1 MDHPALHMNHSD
13 DHRQV
18 NHLVS
23 GNNNRPLDNENQNV
37 SDLFDLSNNIS
48 YLFAEGSAHNYASLI
63 PNSGLPNY
71 TYNTAGGSG
80 DATHSSQQSLATA
93 INDFSTSSRIDD
105 MQKTTSTATPGR
117 DTYANKEVSETRK
130 VDFISINNCKGILG
144 LTNLLVFFFFFFHFF
159 EYQDMLT
166 PLMSP
171 AMTPS
176 FHGGQQSETTHIMSR
191 ETHFSPLAS
200 PAMMP
205 QNDATSSMRQPDQ
218 VQEYMTISNESMQ
231 QHYQRLEEAKM
242 ALEEQL
248 WKLKSK
254 QPSTP
259 VYNNPRKRP
268 SPNVST
274 SQAQSPVPTETNPSI
289 VNSLSNANKS
299 PRIDSTNMQQ
309 EPQHMSPATPASLMK
324 MSPTSR
330 AASGKKNKKRTG
342 SKTSIVPVSGM
353 PPPQT
358 PSPSLQPT
366 ASSSGI
372 RQLHSTPPS
381 LKPRLNSVSASPRT
395 LKPLLTSPTMT
406 PTFGTASNEEAARIL
421 AAKSNYQNLREG
433 KTAALGISFS
443 PGIHSGIEIRRS
455 AHKAAEQKR
464 RDNLKEWFDRLRV
477 ELEDGYFDTLEHM
490 QEEREQSK
498 ERKTEDSKKAPHTP
512 KIESDNTDHSAAQG
526 TGDSDKSP
534 DDNGSVGSG
543 SAGAKQPMSKVLLLQ
558 YSYEYIVKLKSE
570 LRERDEKINDLESS
584 MSKR

>member
-18 NHLVS
+18 SHLVS

-80 DATHSSQQSLATA
+80 DAAHSSQQSLATA
-93 INDFSTSSRIDD
+93 INDFSTPSRIDD

-117 DTYANKEVSETRK
+117 DTYANKE
-130 VDFISINNCKGILG
+130 
-144 LTNLLVFFFFFFHFF
+144 
-159 EYQDMLT
+159 DMLT

-176 FHGGQQSETTHIMSR
+176 FHGGQQSENTHMMSR

-205 QNDATSSMRQPDQ
+205 QTDATSSMRQPDH

-231 QHYQRLEEAKM
+231 EHYQRLEEAKM

-248 WKLKSK
+248 WKLKTK

-268 SPNVST
+268 SPNLST
-274 SQAQSPVPTETNPSI
+274 SQAQSPVPTEINPSM
-289 VNSLSNANKS
+289 VNSFSNANKS
-299 PRIDSTNMQQ
+299 PRTDSTNMQQ
-309 EPQHMSPATPASLMK
+309 EPQQQQQQQQRMSPATPASLMK
-324 MSPTSR
+324 MSMSPTSR
-330 AASGKKNKKRTG
+330 AASGKKNKKRTEL
-342 SKTSIVPVSGM
+342 KTPIVPVSGM

-372 RQLHSTPPS
+372 RQIHSTPPS

-498 ERKTEDSKKAPHTP
+498 ERKIEDSKKAAHTP
-512 KIESDNTDHSAAQG
+512 KIEGDNTDNSAVQG

-534 DDNGSVGSG
+534 DDDGSVGSG

-570 LRERDEKINDLESS
+570 LRERDDKINDLESG